1 MQKRLFI
8 GTMLPVEDAEK
19 IAEMRQSIEPK
30 LLQWWDCELRWVRPD
45 KLHITWLFLGN
56 CDEASEKKIKE
67 ELPKLLDQQSKLQ
80 ITYEDFTMFGSKGR
94 PNAVVLLP
102 KQLDSAVLELGK
114 RLRDSLD
121 KYREKEDEHKF
132 NPHLT
137 LFRFPRDTKKD
148 YRIEDG
154 LDISKYVPLQQKIE
168 KLSLIESHTG
178 NDGVDYNIISEYA
191 LL

>member
-1 MQKRLFI
+1 MIKRLFI

-30 LLQWWDCELRWVRPD
+30 LQEWWDCELRWVRPD

-56 CDEASEKKIKE
+56 CDEANQEKIKE
-67 ELPKLLDQQSKLQ
+67 ALPKLLDRQPRLQ
-80 ITYEDFTMFGSKGR
+80 VTYEDFTMFGSKGR

-102 KQLDSAVLELGK
+102 KQLDSAVLELGE
-114 RLRDSLD
+114 RLRDNLD
-121 KYREKEDEHKF
+121 RYCEKANEYKF

-148 YRIEDG
+148 YRVEDG
-154 LDISKYVPLQQKIE
+154 LDISKYVPLQQRIE

-178 NDGVDYNIISEYA
+178 NDGVDYRIISEYA
-191 LL
+191 LH